1 MQKQVIVS
9 KTAAKNLA
17 SMFVT
22 IITFV
27 ALSGCASAPVPVNY
41 APSSVK
47 TATGSLSVS
56 EFKYLPAEP
65 TAVKPVPSNLIRNT
79 AMGEIKIDRD
89 VKVLIRDAVFSEL
102 RFVGI
107 KTNDPSKVLSGEI
120 EEFLIDD
127 LGYSIDW
134 TLRIKYLVTDTTSQK
149 VVFESVKNTQRKTAK
164 FANPFGALNETIKL
178 NVESLMDD
186 ADFLKAVN

>member
-120 EEFLIDD
+120 EEF
-127 LGYSIDW
+127 
-134 TLRIKYLVTDTTSQK
+134 
-149 VVFESVKNTQRKTAK
+149 A
-164 FANPFGALNETIKL
+164 
-178 NVESLMDD
+178 
-186 ADFLKAVN
+186 KAVWENLNPDNKVSLFVRYIDIETGIYESRIINKNC